1 MKKVII
7 LAVFLP
13 ACSVF
18 AGDLSVDNLSVQQDA
33 SFYGAMHAYV
43 PGGDVA
49 MGSFTNQYGYGAGT
63 NLPVLLPGANP
74 IGDIHM
80 FAATNAP
87 SGWLLC
93 NGSAVSRTTY
103 SNLFSVIGTTYGV
116 GDGSTT
122 FNVPDMRGVFPKGAG
137 TTSRAAGKDANGN
150 FYSASL
156 GSYYQD
162 RFQGHRACLTDNVF
176 SRLYYQTWSGGG
188 TNTTSQPYIPVNDTP
203 LGNVAQFS
211 TTDPITD
218 GVNGTPRT
226 GASTEPQSL
235 AVNFIIYAGQ

>member
-1 MKKVII
+1 MIKKII
-7 LAVFLP
+7 LLAVFLP

-74 IGDIHM
+74 IGAIQM

-103 SNLFSVIGTTYGV
+103 SNLFSVIGTTYGT

-122 FNVPDMRGVFPKGAG
+122 FNVPDMRQRFAFGANNSLG
-137 TTSRAAGKDANGN
+137 TTGGAQTVTLTVDQMPAHTHGTHAWGADGDWGGPYLSGVNLNSTYN
-150 FYSASL
+150 FNFNSSIL
-156 GSYYQD
+156 S
-162 RFQGHRACLTDNVF
+162 T
-176 SRLYYQTWSGGG
+176 GGG
-188 TNTTSQPYIPVNDTP
+188 QSHSNMPPYVT
-203 LGNVAQFS
+203 
-211 TTDPITD
+211 
-218 GVNGTPRT
+218 
-226 GASTEPQSL
+226 
-235 AVNFIIYAGQ
+235 VNFIIYAGQ